1 MIQRPLMFNILKGT
15 VSRDDFFVYFLGGLE
30 CIGHTSAYVAHVWFM
45 NSNSEC
51 YRSKRARY

>member
-30 CIGHTSAYVAHVWFM
+30 CIGHTSAYVAHL
-45 NSNSEC
+45 
-51 YRSKRARY
+51 